1 MSPPQTPASDPAD
14 PRPGDGNGQTS
25 QDALIA
31 MFPDLT
37 PDQREVMQQLQA
49 RSAEIEEW
57 FKADP
62 SRVEA
67 LQSNPSATLSELG
80 DSLGIILR
88 AAAAADL
95 PQVTIL
101 HNPLKC
107 LCDPPRLLASV
118 WAHIGQTEE
127 NMAAW
132 TADRYQV
139 IQHVAA
145 ATGASAQD
153 QETVANAFRRLASGH
168 ADVVGPWALL
178 NRLHGVTQSQLVIRP
193 SANDS

>member
-1 MSPPQTPASDPAD
+1 MSPPQTPASGPAD
-14 PRPGDGNGQTS
+14 PPPGNGQTS
-25 QDALIA
+25 QDALA
-31 MFPDLT
+31 AVFPDLT
-37 PDQREVMQQLQA
+37 PDQRDMMRQLQA
-49 RSAEIEEW
+49 RGADIEKW

-80 DSLGIILR
+80 DSLGITLR
-88 AAAAADL
+88 AAPAADL
-95 PQVTIL
+95 PQITIL

-107 LCDPPRLLASV
+107 ICDPPRLLASV

-132 TADRYQV
+132 TADRYEV
-139 IQHVAA
+139 IERVAA

-153 QETVANAFRRLASGH
+153 QQAVADAFRRLASGA
-168 ADVVGPWALL
+168 ADIVDPWAIL
-178 NRLHGVTQSQLVIRP
+178 NRLNGVTPSQLVIRP
-193 SANDS
+193 TASDS